1 MMWLVRIALR
11 FPHTFFSPLAMAVV
25 FTMVASYLFP
35 RTVVPTIVKYLWKT
49 QSGWSGANDQ
59 GGGNRA

>member
-11 FPHTFFSPLAMAVV
+11 FPQPFFSPLAMAVV
-25 FTMVASYLFP
+25 FTMVASYLLP

-49 QSGWSGANDQ
+49 
-59 GGGNRA
+59 